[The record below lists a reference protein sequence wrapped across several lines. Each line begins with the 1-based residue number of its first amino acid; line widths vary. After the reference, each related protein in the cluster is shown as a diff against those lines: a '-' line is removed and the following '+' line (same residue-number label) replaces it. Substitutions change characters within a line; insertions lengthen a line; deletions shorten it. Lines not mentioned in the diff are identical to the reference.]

1 MGAEQSSAAAA
12 EEEVQTGAELPSPD
26 AAAVAATYAKAGRLL
41 DTLDE
46 TGSGGDEDDDVHLP
60 AASDP
65 ATTEDKG
72 KDKPVIQLP
81 LTEKS
86 IKNSGMTTAGSV
98 DSTLSVA
105 SWVSSNGTNSKG
117 QRIKIKGLA
126 ASVGHDL
133 NGQEGVVTSVG
144 SGSRKGQL
152 YCKVG
157 RLLIRIH
164 AENALV
170 LSGDSDSL
178 STYDEAATG
187 RESQRLDEGEV
198 AGATFKAGERIVLVG
213 TSGVKDGTP
222 AVVTGVGTGRR
233 KGQLY
238 VLVGQTSMRVWADC
252 AEMVDSPV
260 EPPSP
265 MKGHSQVSERPS
277 AIEEGYAAGVKFKK
291 GMKVLLLGVS
301 YQGIDDKSE
310 AVVTGV
316 GMGTRKGQLYVQTPK
331 GCVRVWAECARPV
344 DPLDQIGEESAEV
357 VQVL

>member
-60 AASDP
+60 PASDP

-126 ASVGHDL
+126 ASVGHL

-178 STYDEAATG
+178 SAYDEAATG
-187 RESQRLDEGEV
+187 RESQRLDEGEA

-252 AEMVDSPV
+252 AETVDSPV